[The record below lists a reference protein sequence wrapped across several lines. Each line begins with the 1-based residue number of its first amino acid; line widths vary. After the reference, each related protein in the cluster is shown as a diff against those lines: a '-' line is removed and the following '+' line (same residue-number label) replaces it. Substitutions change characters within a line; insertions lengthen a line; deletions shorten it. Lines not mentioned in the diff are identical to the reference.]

1 MNNIFD
7 FSNVYMDSHST
18 YTFEELNE
26 KEFLNNTLSLC
37 RKKMGAHFNEFDFYI
52 FSNQNNAI
60 PASASIQN
68 KKRRIL
74 IYISDEAAH
83 SPSFLSENYFA
94 VFKSYIGSGYS
105 NYNSNIFPFPLGY
118 INSFKAN
125 SEISMTN
132 RHYDVFFSGNLNFNR
147 WRFYK
152 ECSFL
157 SLVPDFL
164 YYKSMLHPIWR
175 RRLIKLVGTDFTSA
189 SGKWYVKFNNGF
201 KTGLDIK
208 TYSSM
213 LSRSKIVLSP
223 KGFESTETFR
233 LTEALSCG
241 CVVISE
247 NLPNVPFYQGAPI
260 IQVGNWREGL
270 ATAKALLKQP
280 ERLAKLYQD
289 SVKWWNNNL
298 SDEGVSRYIVESIAQ
313 LSKKKELV

>member
-1 MNNIFD
+1 MNTIFN
-7 FSNVYMDSHST
+7 FLNVYIDNNST

-26 KEFLNNTLSLC
+26 KEFLKNTLALC
-37 RKKMGAHFNEFDFYI
+37 REKMGAHFNEFDFYI

-60 PASASIQN
+60 PASASVQN
-68 KKRRIL
+68 KKRKIL

-83 SPSFLSENYFA
+83 SPSFLSEKYFA

-105 NYNSNIFPFPLGY
+105 YSNSNIFPFPLGY

-125 SEISMTN
+125 PEISLEN
-132 RHYDVFFSGNLNFNR
+132 RQYDVFFSGNLNFNR

-152 ECSFL
+152 ECSLL
-157 SLVPDFL
+157 SFVPDFIFFKL
-164 YYKSMLHPIWR
+164 MLHPSWR
-175 RRLIKLVGTDFTSA
+175 KQLIKLVGTDFTSA

-201 KTGLDIK
+201 KTGFDIE

-247 NLPNVPFYQGAPI
+247 YLPNVPFYQGAPI
-260 IQVGNWREGL
+260 IQVKNWKEGL
-270 ATAKALLKQP
+270 ATTKELLKYPQ
-280 ERLAKLYQD
+280 KLSQLHQD
-289 SVKWWNNNL
+289 SIKWWNDNL

-313 LSKKKELV
+313 LSEKKELV